1 MLATTRLSDGV
12 IELRPPR
19 ESDIDGIFGAVRESI
34 PEVMPW
40 MEWCHAD
47 YSRVETAEW
56 VRITERSWDQDI
68 DYPFV
73 VFGAESHDVL
83 GTCGL
88 NALDRQNRWANLGYW
103 MRTSATG
110 HGYATRAARLT
121 ASFGFSQ
128 LGLDRIEILAA
139 TGNARSQAVAQRC
152 GATRE
157 GTLRSRLRIRDD
169 VQDAAVF
176 SIIRS
181 EWR

>member
-19 ESDIDGIFGAVRESI
+19 ESDVDQIFAAVRESI
-34 PEVMPW
+34 AEVMPW
-40 MEWCHAD
+40 MSWCHED

-73 VFGAESHDVL
+73 VLQADGGDVL

-103 MRTSATG
+103 LRTSATG
-110 HGYATRAARLT
+110 HGLATRAARLAT
-121 ASFGFSQ
+121 SFGFSQ
-128 LGLDRIEILAA
+128 LGFDRIEILAA
-139 TGNARSQAVAQRC
+139 TGNARS
-152 GATRE
+152 
-157 GTLRSRLRIRDD
+157 
-169 VQDAAVF
+169 
-176 SIIRS
+176 
-181 EWR
+181 